1 MFEDALW
8 KARYQTICEGQLSTK
23 QTSTGDIFQT
33 NSKGSLYQ
41 RVFGKTC
48 LQKNHIK
55 RNLDEKQVWRENS
68 SPKMVQTIS
77 LPKII
82 SKNSTK
88 ETLKTHSLPKKNIR
102 RTIST
107 KASLKRH
114 FPTKQIEETS
124 LRKQHL
130 KRNLY
135 QKEWRNI
142 STKKSEKRNITSNM
156 ARIGTDKTWWTN
168 AFFLNFINFDF
179 CSFSC
184 RKQLDFLGWWF
195 LLDLFSV
202 KIFLD
207 GLFG

>member
-1 MFEDALW
+1 MKGTLPNNLWRAAVYQTNFDRRYFPNKFQREPLPKSIWKIMPTKKLYKEKSRRKTSLKRKLFPKNGSNNFSTKDYLEKFYQGNFEDTFPA
-8 KARYQTICEGQLSTK
+8 
-23 QTSTGDIFQT
+23 
-33 NSKGSLYQ
+33 
-41 RVFGKTC
+41 
-48 LQKNHIK
+48 
-55 RNLDEKQVWRENS
+55 
-68 SPKMVQTIS
+68 
-77 LPKII
+77 
-82 SKNSTK
+82 
-88 ETLKTHSLPKKNIR
+88 KKNIR

-114 FPTKQIEETS
+114 FPTKQIEDTS

>member
-1 MFEDALW
+1 ML
-8 KARYQTICEGQLSTK
+8 CERHATKQSVKGSCLPNKLRPEIFSKQIPKEASTK
-23 QTSTGDIFQT
+23 EYLE
-33 NSKGSLYQ
+33 KHAY
-41 RVFGKTC
+41 K
-48 LQKNHIK
+48 KNYIK

-124 LRKQHL
+124 PRKQHL